1 MDKQILL
8 EKMSNNNVEVSRRS
22 RRNVDEYVTIV
33 SHRLN
38 VGEYKFEC
46 EGPDGMTSGKVTID
60 QVQVLNINICK
71 SVKLDLPILK
81 NVSQKIQYAVST
93 ISDDDVLW
101 CDVAVDSSGHPFK
114 WLVTVFFS
122 KLLLKIIT
130 KKETTAIDQ
139 SPLNDLDIYN
149 NKEFS
154 DDTLRC
160 RNAIF
165 ECHKVFLATRSP
177 VFKVMLDKNMKNKI
191 QIDDIKPEVM
201 AELLKFIYSG
211 KSSNNF
217 DKFATDLFIAADKY
231 QIDSLKEHCQEKL
244 ISSINDANCI
254 SFLIIGDR
262 YSPTLKKSA
271 LKFLVENKGS
281 IKIEGRLNGYPSLM
295 IEILN
300 EVFGKGNDDDDCT
313 NCCCCTYNNQSEMD
327 C

>member
-60 QVQVLNINICK
+60 QVEVLNINTCK
-71 SVKLDLPILK
+71 FVKLDLPILK

-93 ISDDDVLW
+93 YTISDDDVLW
-101 CDVAVDSSGHPFK
+101 CDVDSSGPPFK

-122 KLLLKIIT
+122 KLLIKIIT
-130 KKETTAIDQ
+130 KKETTAIGQ

-154 DDTLRC
+154 DVTLRC

-177 VFKVMLDKNMKNKI
+177 VFKAEMKTRQDYDYKKN
-191 QIDDIKPEVM
+191 
-201 AELLKFIYSG
+201 
-211 KSSNNF
+211 
-217 DKFATDLFIAADKY
+217 T
-231 QIDSLKEHCQEKL
+231 
-244 ISSINDANCI
+244 
-254 SFLIIGDR
+254 
-262 YSPTLKKSA
+262 
-271 LKFLVENKGS
+271 
-281 IKIEGRLNGYPSLM
+281 
-295 IEILN
+295 
-300 EVFGKGNDDDDCT
+300 
-313 NCCCCTYNNQSEMD
+313 
-327 C
+327 

>member
-60 QVQVLNINICK
+60 QVLNINRCK
-71 SVKLDLPILK
+71 FVKLDLPILK

-93 ISDDDVLW
+93 YTKSDDDVEW
-101 CDVAVDSSGHPFK
+101 SDVDSSGPPFK

-122 KLLLKIIT
+122 KLLIKIIT
-130 KKETTAIDQ
+130 KKETTAIGR

-154 DDTLRC
+154 DVTLRC